1 MKIFQYQMAQ
11 SGKTGIIIANDAGH
25 ARKRLE
31 NIGIKNITALNI
43 SYMKPRIFY

>member
-25 ARKRLE
+25 APAKGWR
-31 NIGIKNITALNI
+31 ISALRI
-43 SYMKPRIFY
+43 SPP